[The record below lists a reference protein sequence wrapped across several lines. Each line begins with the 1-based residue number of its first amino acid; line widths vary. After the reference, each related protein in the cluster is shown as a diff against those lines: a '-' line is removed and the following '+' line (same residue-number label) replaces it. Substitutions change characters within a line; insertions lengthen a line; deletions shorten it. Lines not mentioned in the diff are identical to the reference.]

1 MNSRSLNLLVCA
13 LGVSMRR
20 WKGRGESSQVKSE
33 PGFDKPTLNR
43 FLVAMEL
50 AKLLAILALIV
61 FALRKKLSV
70 GLTLFIAG
78 LLAALLYQV
87 PLQSVLDGYWELV
100 KSERFLSLTA
110 VIVLITILGS
120 LLAELGFLHR
130 LADACRHLPGG
141 NRTAVAVLPF
151 LVGLMPMPGGALLS
165 APLVGNVLK
174 DERYSPEF
182 RTVTNYWFR
191 HMVEFFWPVYPGIIL
206 TEGIT
211 GMPMFKVALM
221 QLPMTILMAAIG
233 AFYFS
238 RKISLDHE
246 NHVNAYAA
254 LKGIA
259 GSLWPIAGAI
269 AVYAIFKVN
278 MAWAVLAAA
287 VALILATRPSAS
299 VLWPS
304 LKKGLSYK
312 LVFLVFGILSFQTV
326 LELSG
331 AITQITS
338 LAQQYHFP
346 PALLIFLVCFAIGL
360 LTGMVA
366 AYVGMGYA
374 LLAGFLYQPVLQPGN
389 IQLSYLAG
397 YIGMLLAPTHLC
409 LVLTNEYYKSNLMSV
424 YRLFVIPLAILG
436 VVGFLL
442 SRSFWPGLFAIN

>member
-1 MNSRSLNLLVCA
+1 
-13 LGVSMRR
+13 
-20 WKGRGESSQVKSE
+20 
-33 PGFDKPTLNR
+33 
-43 FLVAMEL
+43 MEL

-174 DERYSPEF
+174 DQRYSPEF

-246 NHVNAYAA
+246 NHVNAFAA

-389 IQLSYLAG
+389 IQLAYLAG

-409 LVLTNEYYKSNLMSV
+409 LVLTNEYFRSNLMSV

-442 SRSFWPGLFAIN
+442 SRSFWPNLFAIN

>member
-1 MNSRSLNLLVCA
+1 
-13 LGVSMRR
+13 
-20 WKGRGESSQVKSE
+20 
-33 PGFDKPTLNR
+33 
-43 FLVAMEL
+43 MEL

>member
-1 MNSRSLNLLVCA
+1 M
-13 LGVSMRR
+13 
-20 WKGRGESSQVKSE
+20 QVKSE
-33 PGFDKPTLNR
+33 PGFDKPALNS

-87 PLQSVLDGYWELV
+87 PLQSLLDGYWELV

-174 DERYSPEF
+174 EDRYSPEF
-182 RTVTNYWFR
+182 KTVTNYWFR

-233 AFYFS
+233 AVYFS
-238 RKISLDHE
+238 RKISLDQE
-246 NHVNAYAA
+246 NHVNTFAA

-259 GSLWPIAGAI
+259 GSLWPIASAI

-278 MAWAVLAAA
+278 MAWAVLAATI
-287 VALILATRPSAS
+287 ALIVATRPSS
-299 VLWPS
+299 TLLWPT

-331 AITQITS
+331 AITQITT

-389 IQLSYLAG
+389 IQLAYLAG
-397 YIGMLLAPTHLC
+397 YVGMLLAPTHLC

-424 YRLFVIPLAILG
+424 YRLIIVPLLILA
-436 VVGFLL
+436 VLGFLL
-442 SRSFWPGLFAIN
+442 SRSFWPALFAIN